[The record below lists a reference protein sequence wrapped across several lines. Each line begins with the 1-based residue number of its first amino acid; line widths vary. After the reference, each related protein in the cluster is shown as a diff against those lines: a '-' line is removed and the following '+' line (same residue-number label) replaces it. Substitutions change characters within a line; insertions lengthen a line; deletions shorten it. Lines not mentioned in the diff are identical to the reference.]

1 MASREGRNVRKD
13 CLERGQRFVVRMK
26 MKGVGKAGIWDIG
39 YRAEIKM
46 KIRFKMKLKIRKLRS
61 LGTDT

>member
-1 MASREGRNVRKD
+1 M
-13 CLERGQRFVVRMK
+13 VRMK

>member
-1 MASREGRNVRKD
+1 
-13 CLERGQRFVVRMK
+13 MK
-26 MKGVGKAGIWDIG
+26 MRKRGGIGYRIWDIG

-61 LGTDT
+61 LGTDA